1 LETKASTVNRIIQY
15 NLCVLYNVPVT
26 VTASQVSGLL
36 SLGCLLLEETI
47 VVRDAFTEAGPS
59 KRSKTLVPSTEE
71 DLWVKLAE

>member
-1 LETKASTVNRIIQY
+1 MQY

-26 VTASQVSGLL
+26 VTASQGSGLL

-47 VVRDAFTEAGPS
+47 ELRDALTEAGPS
-59 KRSKTLVPSTEE
+59 KRSKTLVQSTEE